1 MRTESLIMVRG
12 IETMGRY
19 YSFYRG
25 MVLDNEDPK
34 HMNQLQIMV
43 PQVQGGIIIWAL
55 PFDQHGGTQTG
66 FKYLAPEIGDTV
78 YVMFECGD
86 PSKPLWAYHGFALDQ
101 MPEELDGPNKMGIIT
116 PRGNILILDDST
128 GDLNIST
135 LGNITVK
142 AKGTIQFN
150 EGKNEGVIN
159 INQLTEKLNKTV
171 KELENLRN
179 LFNSHTHS
187 GVKAGSSISA
197 TPVVQATSPFS
208 QYNKQDYEDTKVIH

>member
-1 MRTESLIMVRG
+1 MERG
-12 IETMGRY
+12 IEALGRF

-25 MVLDNEDPK
+25 MVVENEDPN
-34 HMNQLQIMV
+34 HMNSLQVAI
-43 PQVQGGIIIWAL
+43 PEIQGGIILWAL
-55 PFDQHGGTQTG
+55 PFGQHGGSKTG
-66 FKYLAPEIGDTV
+66 FKYLSPEIGDTV

-150 EGKNEGVIN
+150 EGKNDGVIN
-159 INQLTEKLNKTV
+159 INQLTEKLNKTI

-187 GVKAGSSISA
+187 GVKSGSSISA

>member
-12 IETMGRY
+12 LETMGRY

-25 MVLDNEDPK
+25 MVIDNEDPQ
-34 HMNQLQIMV
+34 HMNQLQVMV

-101 MPEELDGPNKMGIIT
+101 MPEELDSPNKMGIIT
-116 PRGNILILDDST
+116 PNGNIVILDETS
-128 GDLNIST
+128 GELNIFT
-135 LGNITVK
+135 EGNITIKSNKV
-142 AKGTIQFN
+142 IQFQNGSNDGLIKIN
-150 EGKNEGVIN
+150 E
-159 INQLTEKLNKTV
+159 LTNKLNQTIS
-171 KELENLRN
+171 ELEALRSS
-179 LFNSHTHS
+179 FNTHTHS
-187 GVKAGSSISA
+187 GVQSGGGTSAIPLQQITKA
-197 TPVVQATSPFS
+197 FS
-208 QYNKQDYEDTKVIH
+208 KYDKNDYEDKNCIH

>member
-1 MRTESLIMVRG
+1 
-12 IETMGRY
+12 
-19 YSFYRG
+19 
-25 MVLDNEDPK
+25 
-34 HMNQLQIMV
+34 
-43 PQVQGGIIIWAL
+43 
-55 PFDQHGGTQTG
+55 
-66 FKYLAPEIGDTV
+66 
-78 YVMFECGD
+78 MFECGD

-116 PRGNILILDDST
+116 PRGNVLILDDST

-150 EGKNEGVIN
+150 EGKNDGVIN
-159 INQLTEKLNKTV
+159 INQLTEKLNKTI